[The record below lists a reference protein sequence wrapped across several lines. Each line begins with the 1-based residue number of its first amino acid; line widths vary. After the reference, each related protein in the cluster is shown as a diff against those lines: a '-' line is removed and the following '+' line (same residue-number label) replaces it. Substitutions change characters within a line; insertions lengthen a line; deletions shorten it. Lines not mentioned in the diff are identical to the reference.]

1 MKAITRRLCGLLT
14 AVATLGASVGLAHAS
29 EQATWTGMGAQLPES
44 TNVAQAILAARST
57 DNPSPLGANEVC
69 TPAPGE
75 NPVILFH
82 GMNGDAY
89 SSFSRLAPALKDAGK
104 CVYAFTYGEYNS
116 SLMGKMPAFKGM
128 APLEDSLVEIGTYID
143 AVRANTGAEK
153 VDLVGYSAGGSLV
166 VAYAKQQGA
175 AAVGNVVTIAG
186 VNRGTSVLG
195 LAQLERILAKNGLQI
210 VNATDRLIGPVGGDL
225 LEHSEFMMNLKDGGI
240 EAPGVRYV
248 AISTLY
254 DEAATPLS
262 NTQFNSGNY
271 ENIVVQNGCAQDR
284 ADHLSLPYDPRAIA
298 FAVNALGGDV
308 EVPCGSV
315 LPVVPL
321 Y

>member
-14 AVATLGASVGLAHAS
+14 AVATFGAGVGLAHAS
-29 EQATWTGMGAQLPES
+29 EHATWTGMGAQLPES
-44 TNVAQAILAARST
+44 TNVAQAMLTARNA
-57 DNPSPLGANEVC
+57 DKPSPLGANEVC

-75 NPVILFH
+75 NPVILLH
-82 GMNGDAY
+82 GMNSDAY
-89 SSFSRLAPALKDAGK
+89 GSFARLSPALKEAGK
-104 CVYAFTYGEYNS
+104 CVYAFTYGEYDL
-116 SLMGKMPAFKGM
+116 SLMGKMPGFNGM
-128 APLEDSLVEIGTYID
+128 APLEDSLVEVGSYVD

-153 VDLVGYSAGGSLV
+153 VDLVGYSAGGSLS

-175 AAVGNVVTIAG
+175 AVVGNVVTIAG
-186 VNRGTSVLG
+186 VNRGTSLLG
-195 LAQLERILAKNGLQI
+195 LSQLERILAKNGLQV

-225 LEHSEFMMNLKDGGI
+225 LENSDFMMRLKDGGI
-240 EAPGVRYV
+240 EAPGVHYA

-262 NTQFNSGNY
+262 NTQFSSGNY

-298 FAVNALGGDV
+298 YTVNALGGDV
-308 EVPCGSV
+308 QVPCSSV